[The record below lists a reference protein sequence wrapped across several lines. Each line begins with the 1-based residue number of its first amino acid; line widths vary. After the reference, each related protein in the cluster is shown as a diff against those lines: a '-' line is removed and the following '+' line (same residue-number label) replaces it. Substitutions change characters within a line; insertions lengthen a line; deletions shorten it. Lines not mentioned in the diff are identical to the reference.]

1 MLDFQNTSVSLSNQS
16 RYKDNEKR
24 GPQMSERPRR
34 RISLVRWVVSTII
47 LIPVLLIWSFFLT
60 GHWRTFKVISRSME
74 PTLLVDDYLI
84 MREQN
89 DFPILDNKIVV
100 IRDPQGGTFP
110 LVKRVI
116 AGANSIVRIS
126 NGRIYID
133 NSKTALPGEPLTNTP
148 STEWKLGPDE
158 LFLLG
163 DNRNNSQDSSDFG
176 PLTRSEVMGVITYR
190 YWPFARAGSLH

>member
-1 MLDFQNTSVSLSNQS
+1 
-16 RYKDNEKR
+16 
-24 GPQMSERPRR
+24 MSERSRR

-89 DFPILDNKIVV
+89 DFPILDDKIVV
-100 IRDPQGGTFP
+100 IRDPQGGALP

-126 NGRIYID
+126 NGRIYLD
-133 NSKTALPGEPLTNTP
+133 NSKTSLPGEPITN
-148 STEWKLGPDE
+148 SSNTEWKLGPDE

-190 YWPFARAGSLH
+190 YWPFSRAGSLQ